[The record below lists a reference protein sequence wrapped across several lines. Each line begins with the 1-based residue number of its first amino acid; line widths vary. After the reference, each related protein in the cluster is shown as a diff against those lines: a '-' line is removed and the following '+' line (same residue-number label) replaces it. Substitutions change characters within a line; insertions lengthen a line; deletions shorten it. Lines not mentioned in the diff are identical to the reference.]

1 MTTKKKRAATTRR
14 PANGVTPSDKI
25 ERFAVAFGGEPT
37 NAYGPRNQSVRPVHV
52 VLDNTVPGGF
62 RMEPV

>member
-1 MTTKKKRAATTRR
+1 MKPRYKKKAGRSTREKKNDRVMRKESAKVREMPPLDLVDDAVEDNR
-14 PANGVTPSDKI
+14 P
-25 ERFAVAFGGEPT
+25 R
-37 NAYGPRNQSVRPVHV
+37 HV